1 MKYAFLFLIGSLSI
15 VSCKQQ
21 ALENAGGAA
30 ADTSLDT
37 VFEDIDIT
45 KAKELMEKQPL
56 LVLVDVRTPEEIAAG
71 KIGNAL
77 EIDYSAPDFAQKIS
91 ELDKNT
97 PYLVYC
103 AAGGRSKSAME
114 QMKQSG
120 FTHVYNLTDGYN
132 GWAQSGQ
139 TR

>member
-1 MKYAFLFLIGSLSI
+1 MKYALLFLIGGFSI

-21 ALENAGGAA
+21 ALENAAPSA
-30 ADTSLDT
+30 SPTTQTT
-37 VFEDIDIT
+37 VFEDVDLAT
-45 KAKELMEKQPL
+45 AKELMKNQPS
-56 LVLVDVRTPEEIAAG
+56 LVLVDVRTPQEIAAG
-71 KIGNAL
+71 KIDDAL
-77 EIDYSAPDFAQKIS
+77 EIDYSEPDFAQKIA

-120 FTHVYNLTDGYN
+120 FTQVYNLMDGYN